1 MIPNNSFNFK
11 RSVKFNF
18 NGGEISSDGG
28 VFLFHDFLHKIGF
41 LKFLKQ
47 NFRIKTDKA
56 ERKLNNTKLLLQ
68 FIYMTVLGYHNQ
80 SDYDTMKNDPAL
92 LSCFNDEDLGGQS
105 AISRFVDR
113 LTDDTL
119 IQLEDINESLVDFY
133 YQNNEPVY
141 ITSDLDTTNLAGFGK
156 QEGLE
161 YNAHYKEVGLS
172 ALALFDQN
180 GLFVKGE
187 LRSGNTY
194 CSKDVVKFIRP
205 ILDKYNTEKY
215 KDIEHLVRG
224 DAGFATPGLYDACED
239 TNTKY
244 VIKLKSNNRLVT
256 VAQEIAQE
264 VLGANIYHEDRVF
277 TSEFMYK
284 ADSWRQPRRVVV
296 EIRRPKGEMVCHF
309 FFVVTNLEA
318 RQSLVL
324 ALYRKRGTMENYI
337 KESKN
342 GFGITKISQAKLITN
357 QNQFLIKMI
366 AYNLT
371 KLFAATAL
379 PDTMKKH
386 QIGTIRNKVFK
397 IGAKKIKHS
406 GQVTFQYASAYPLQ
420 DDFHD
425 IVSRIGELP
434 PTGTG

>member
-1 MIPNNSFNFK
+1 M
-11 RSVKFNF
+11 
-18 NGGEISSDGG
+18 
-28 VFLFHDFLHKIGF
+28 
-41 LKFLKQ
+41 
-47 NFRIKTDKA
+47 
-56 ERKLNNTKLLLQ
+56 KL
-68 FIYMTVLGYHNQ
+68 
-80 SDYDTMKNDPAL
+80 DPAL

-105 AISRFVDR
+105 AISRFVAR

-119 IQLEDINESLVDFY
+119 TQLEDINELLLDFY
-133 YQNNEPVY
+133 YQNNEPEY
-141 ITSDLDTTNLAGFGK
+141 IISDIDTTNLAGYGK

-172 ALALFDQN
+172 ALAVFDQF

-187 LRSGNTY
+187 LRSGESY
-194 CSKDVVKFIRP
+194 CSKGVVDFIRP
-205 ILDKYNTEKY
+205 VLEKYNTEKY

-256 VAQEIAQE
+256 IAGEIAQQ

-277 TSEFMYK
+277 TSEFMYQ
-284 ADSWRQPRRVVV
+284 ANSWRQPRRVVV
-296 EIRRPKGEMVCHF
+296 EIRRPKGSMVCHF
-309 FFVVTNLEA
+309 FFIVTNLEA
-318 RQSLVL
+318 RQKLVL
-324 ALYRKRGTMENYI
+324 ALYRKRGTMENFI

-342 GFGITKISQAKLITN
+342 GFGITKISQAKLLSN

-371 KLFAATAL
+371 KLFAASAL
-379 PDTMKKH
+379 PDAMKKY

-406 GQVTFQYASAYPLQ
+406 GKVIFQYSSAFPLQ
-420 DDFHD
+420 DDFHH

>member
-11 RSVKFNF
+11 KSVKFNF

-28 VFLFHDFLHKIGF
+28 IFLFHDFLDKIGI
-41 LKFLKQ
+41 LKLLKKK
-47 NFRIKTDKA
+47 FHIKTDKA
-56 ERKLNNTKLLLQ
+56 VRPLNNTKLLLQ
-68 FIYMTVLGYHNQ
+68 FIYMTVLGYHDQ
-80 SDYDTMKNDPAL
+80 TDYDTMKLEHAL

-105 AISRFVDR
+105 AISRFVNR

-119 IQLEDINESLVDFY
+119 TQLEDINELLVDFY
-133 YQNNEPVY
+133 YQNNKPEY
-141 ITSDLDTTNLAGFGK
+141 IISDIDTTNLAGYGK

-172 ALALFDQN
+172 ALAVFDQF

-187 LRSGNTY
+187 LRSGETY
-194 CSKDVVKFIRP
+194 CSNGVVDFIRP
-205 ILDKYNTEKY
+205 VLDKYNTEKY

-244 VIKLKSNNRLVT
+244 VIKLKSNPRLVT
-256 VAQEIAQE
+256 AASEIAQQ
-264 VLGANIYHEDRVF
+264 VLGANIYHEDRTF
-277 TSEFMYK
+277 TSEFMYQ

-309 FFVVTNLEA
+309 FFIVTNLEA
-318 RQSLVL
+318 RQKLVL
-324 ALYRKRGTMENYI
+324 ALYRKRGNMENFI

-342 GFGITKISQAKLITN
+342 GFGITKISQAKLLSN

-371 KLFAATAL
+371 KLFASSAL
-379 PDTMKKH
+379 PDTMKHH

-397 IGAKKIKHS
+397 IGAKKTKHS
-406 GQVTFQYASAYPLQ
+406 GIVIFQYASAFPLQ